1 MKVLVKTKS
10 ENVILVIPGTRDFVD
25 CHRFRVFDNIADM
38 DRWEARGLIERHYVN
53 DGASD
58 YVFAELFEKNGDK
71 AFDIFVKRYSPSSK
85 VKDVKEEKDETN
97 ETEETEEKTQPQAK
111 TTKSYKRR

>member
-25 CHRFRVFDNIADM
+25 CHRFRVYDIIPDM
-38 DRWEARGLIERHYVN
+38 DRWEARGLIERHQVN
-53 DGASD
+53 DAASD

-85 VKDVKEEKDETN
+85 VKDVKEEKDET
-97 ETEETEEKTQPQAK
+97 EETEEKTQPQAK

>member
-25 CHRFRVFDNIADM
+25 CHRFRVYDNIPDM

-85 VKDVKEEKDETN
+85 VKEEKD
-97 ETEETEEKTQPQAK
+97 ETEEKTQPQAK